1 MISAPTN
8 FILFI
13 LHMTFVYAL
22 VSVFIVSIVS
32 LIGIVT
38 LWLRL
43 SLLKRI
49 VLLMVS
55 FSAGALLGDVFFH
68 LLPEVV
74 GEWWWPISASLWI
87 LWWICFGLI
96 TEKVIRR
103 NHCHMPVTAHHTHP
117 VALMNLIWDMVHNL
131 IDGLIIWAS
140 YLVSIPV
147 GIATTLAV
155 VLHEIPQEIWDFGV
169 LIHGGFSRRKAL
181 LLNFV
186 TALTAVIGVIIAFVL
201 YRYTDNM
208 VAMLIPF
215 AAGTFIYIAGSDL
228 IPELHKENKLS
239 QTLPQLVFFLLGI
252 WIMSTLLFLE

>member
-1 MISAPTN
+1 MA
-8 FILFI
+8 FW
-13 LHMTFVYAL
+13 YAL
-22 VSVFIVSIVS
+22 ISVIIISIVA
-32 LIGIVT
+32 LVGIVT

-43 SLLKRI
+43 SLLKKI
-49 VLLMVS
+49 VLWLVS

-74 GEWWWPISASLWI
+74 GDWWWPISASLWI
-87 LWWICFGLI
+87 LGWIFFGLI

-103 NHCHMPVTAHHTHP
+103 NHCHMPITKQHTHP
-117 VALMNLIWDMVHNL
+117 LALMNLVWDMVHNL
-131 IDGLIIWAS
+131 IDGLIIGAS

-169 LIHGGFSRRKAL
+169 LIHGGFTKKRAL
-181 LLNFV
+181 LLNFL
-186 TALTAVIGVIIAFVL
+186 TALTAVIGVVIAFSL
-201 YRYTDNM
+201 YNYVNGM
-208 VAMLIPF
+208 VAVLIPF

-228 IPELHKENKLS
+228 IPELHKEN
-239 QTLPQLVFFLLGI
+239 TLAHSIPQIFFFLLGI

>member
-1 MISAPTN
+1 MA
-8 FILFI
+8 FW
-13 LHMTFVYAL
+13 YAL
-22 VSVFIVSIVS
+22 ISVFVVSIVA

-38 LWLRL
+38 LWLRM

-74 GEWWWPISASLWI
+74 GEWWWPISASLRI

-103 NHCHMPVTAHHTHP
+103 NHCHMPVTKEHHHP
-117 VALMNLIWDMVHNL
+117 LAIMNLVWDMVHNL
-131 IDGLIIWAS
+131 IDGLIIGAS

-169 LIHGGFSRRKAL
+169 LVHGGFSKKRAL

-186 TALTAVIGVIIAFVL
+186 TAMTAVIGVILAFVL
-201 YRYTDNM
+201 YRYVDGM

-239 QTLPQLVFFLLGI
+239 QTLPQLAFFLLGI
-252 WIMSTLLFLE
+252 WVMSTLLLLE

>member
-1 MISAPTN
+1 MI
-8 FILFI
+8 FL
-13 LHMTFVYAL
+13 YAL
-22 VSVFIVSIVS
+22 VSVLIVSIVA

-49 VLLMVS
+49 VLWLVS

-68 LLPEVV
+68 LLPGIIQTSWRSVTV
-74 GEWWWPISASLWI
+74 SLWI
-87 LWWICFGLI
+87 LGWILFGLI

-103 NHCHMPVTAHHTHP
+103 NHCHMPVTKHHTHP
-117 VALMNLIWDMVHNL
+117 VALMNLVWDMVHNL
-131 IDGLIIWAS
+131 IDGLIIGAS

-169 LIHGGFSRRKAL
+169 LIHGWFSRRKAL
-181 LLNFV
+181 LLNFL
-186 TALTAVIGVIIAFVL
+186 TALTAVIGVIIAFLL

-208 VAMLIPF
+208 VAALIPF

-228 IPELHKENKLS
+228 IPELHKEN
-239 QTLPQLVFFLLGI
+239 TLAHSIPQIIFFLLGI